1 MVLEHLN
8 RMGISYELEEHE
20 AVYTID
26 EMDSLG
32 IGRGGEVVKN
42 LFLRDAKGKRHFL
55 VMIQKDKS
63 ADLKRLRGELDS
75 TALSFGSQERLLKY
89 LGLEKGAVTPFG
101 VLNDP
106 AGAVEVAIDRDLVGN
121 PRLGV
126 HPNENTATVWIGYEN
141 LKKALE
147 ASGHPIK
154 TVTV

>member
-8 RMGISYELEEHE
+8 QMGISYELEEHE

-89 LGLEKGAVTPFG
+89 LGLE
-101 VLNDP
+101 
-106 AGAVEVAIDRDLVGN
+106 
-121 PRLGV
+121 
-126 HPNENTATVWIGYEN
+126 
-141 LKKALE
+141 
-147 ASGHPIK
+147 
-154 TVTV
+154 

>member
-8 RMGISYELEEHE
+8 QMGISYELEEHE

-32 IGRGGEVVKN
+32 ICRGGEVVKN

-106 AGAVEVAIDRDLVGN
+106 AGAVEVAIDRDLFGN